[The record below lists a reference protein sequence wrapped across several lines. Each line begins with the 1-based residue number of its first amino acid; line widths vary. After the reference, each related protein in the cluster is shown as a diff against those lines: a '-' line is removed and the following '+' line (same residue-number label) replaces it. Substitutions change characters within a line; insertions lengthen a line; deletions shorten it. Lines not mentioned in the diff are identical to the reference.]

1 MTKQEIIQF
10 LKDLA
15 DEPESVEHEDDREKL
30 IMVVEQLQKEFNLV
44 QESNGF
50 TGLTQVMYIDPACT
64 IKDKEEK
71 EPLKALKRILDSEG
85 VCYSELKNEET
96 TEVKVENLPGVVR
109 LLLKYFDIKG
119 NIRDAEYF
127 IFWEDEEGE

>member
-10 LKDLA
+10 LRDLA
-15 DEPESVEHEDDREKL
+15 DEPEGVEHADDREKL
-30 IMVVEQLQKEFNLV
+30 RVVIEQLQTDFNPT

-71 EPLKALKRILDSEG
+71 EPLKVLKKILDGEE
-85 VCYSELKNEET
+85 VYYSELKNEET
-96 TEVKVENLPGVVR
+96 TEVKVENLPGVVE
-109 LLLKYFDIKG
+109 LLSKYFDIKG
-119 NIRDAEYF
+119 NVHDAEYF
-127 IFWEDEEGE
+127 IFWEDK